1 MFQKEKGKNRKLAMY
16 LNTIRHYNFLELDSA
31 VNLKILLLS
40 QRAPLKP
47 QYSVCTRYNAKIKG
61 DYRHIQILNGYD

>member
-16 LNTIRHYNFLELDSA
+16 LNTIRHYNFPELDSA
-31 VNLKILLLS
+31 VNLKIR
-40 QRAPLKP
+40 RAPLKP